1 MCTLKLRYPFV
12 WVVSIPSEFSILS
25 LLLSFQSRQVHDTPI
40 LHSEFCNPS
49 IYLPLPNLLY
59 FLPARASKNSQAVCF
74 ERLDYQ

>member
-59 FLPARASKNSQAVCF
+59 FTRQSVEKQSGSL
-74 ERLDYQ
+74 L